1 MYKKNKSKISP
12 CFVHFRETAFFNH
25 MRMMYHP
32 RTGGCYQSQMLSGGI
47 ITTLDARR
55 CEFFFFK
62 KGGERSKS
70 ERGGRKNTAM
80 MLKLFHV
87 TQGLLHPHHPRHRWL
102 TEDGQSELLCLGS
115 STDAPTAVRT
125 SCVR

>member
-55 CEFFFFK
+55 CEFFFFLK
-62 KGGERSKS
+62 RGEREANPK
-70 ERGGRKNTAM
+70 EGEEK
-80 MLKLFHV
+80 
-87 TQGLLHPHHPRHRWL
+87 TQ
-102 TEDGQSELLCLGS
+102 Q
-115 STDAPTAVRT
+115 
-125 SCVR
+125 

>member
-55 CEFFFFK
+55 CEFFLK
-62 KGGERSKS
+62 KRGEREANPK
-70 ERGGRKNTAM
+70 EGEEK
-80 MLKLFHV
+80 
-87 TQGLLHPHHPRHRWL
+87 TQ
-102 TEDGQSELLCLGS
+102 Q
-115 STDAPTAVRT
+115 
-125 SCVR
+125 